1 MIIITKNNTAAAA
14 AAATRRV
21 KFEDGPVLQ
30 PPRERLRPRA
40 AARRGARA
48 LCEARPAGAAASPI
62 AGRPVRT
69 KLQFDVCQIIIIEY
83 ILH

>member
-14 AAATRRV
+14 TATRRV

-40 AARRGARA
+40 AALRGARA
-48 LCEARPAGAAASPI
+48 LCEARPAGAAATPI
-62 AGRPVRT
+62 AGRPVRNET
-69 KLQFDVCQIIIIEY
+69 VCQIIIIEH